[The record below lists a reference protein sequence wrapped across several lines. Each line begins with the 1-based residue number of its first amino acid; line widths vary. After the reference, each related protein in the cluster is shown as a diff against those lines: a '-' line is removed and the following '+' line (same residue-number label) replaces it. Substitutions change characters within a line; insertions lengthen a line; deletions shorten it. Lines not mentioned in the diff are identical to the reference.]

1 MLTKIIGLMAGDIV
15 YEMRACLPMALL
27 TAVAV
32 CLVYLGGAWW
42 KRDGPFQVD
51 KRRLAVVFILAVY
64 MAALVYITILSRDAG
79 SRDQIDLRPFGTFE
93 KNARRISYLAENIL
107 LFLPYGFMLPMV
119 LPAKGRR
126 WSVVLAAVVL
136 SSGAIEI
143 TQWFTGRG
151 FCELDDVILNT
162 LGGIIGY
169 GLWLAV
175 AFAVGRIRW
184 RKKED
189 TGD

>member
-42 KRDGPFQVD
+42 KGDGPFQVD

-93 KNARRISYLAENIL
+93 KNARR
-107 LFLPYGFMLPMV
+107 
-119 LPAKGRR
+119 
-126 WSVVLAAVVL
+126 WSVVLAAVIL

-175 AFAVGRIRW
+175 AFAGGRIRW
-184 RKKED
+184 RKKKD